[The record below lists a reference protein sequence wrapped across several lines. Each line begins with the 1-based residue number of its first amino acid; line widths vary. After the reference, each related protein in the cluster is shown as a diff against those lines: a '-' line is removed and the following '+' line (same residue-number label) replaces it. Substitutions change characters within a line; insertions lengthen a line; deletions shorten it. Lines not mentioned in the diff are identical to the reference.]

1 MIDGIFSMNTAAK
14 EMIYKT
20 SPPKFVSGSFIES
33 RLMLLFKEAT
43 GHTVNP
49 VSTAN
54 RKTVL
59 FTLPPPKQQQQ
70 QNTISLVKLTFGI
83 MSRSTFLCP
92 LIEANNNCVGM
103 SFI

>member
-54 RKTVL
+54 VPFLKSTLKFNTEAASL
-59 FTLPPPKQQQQ
+59 F
-70 QNTISLVKLTFGI
+70 SY
-83 MSRSTFLCP
+83 
-92 LIEANNNCVGM
+92 
-103 SFI
+103 